1 MSPYRLMSASALL
14 LAALGFAFLFAP
26 SEVQRLLA
34 APDTAAAPPLL
45 LQLWSAG
52 LLGLAAMSWTGRGL
66 TLGGIYGRA
75 LVLGNLVHWTV
86 GALVAVRAML
96 DHPASAVSWAAVAV
110 YGAFAL
116 AFGRLLGRHPGT
128 APAPAA

>member
-1 MSPYRLMSASALL
+1 MTPRRLMSASALL
-14 LAALGFAFLFAP
+14 LAAVGFAFLFAP

-34 APDTAAAPPLL
+34 APDGSAAPPLP
-45 LQLWSAG
+45 LQLWSAA
-52 LLGLAAMSWTGRGL
+52 LLGLAATSWTGRGM

-86 GALVAVRAML
+86 GALVAVRAAL
-96 DHPASAVSWAAVAV
+96 DGPGSVAPWAAVAV

-116 AFGRLLGRHPGT
+116 AFGRLLRRHPG
-128 APAPAA
+128 AGPAAAA

>member
-1 MSPYRLMSASALL
+1 MTPYRLMSASALL
-14 LAALGFAFLFAP
+14 LAAAGFALLFAP
-26 SEVQRLLA
+26 SGVQGLLV
-34 APDTAAAPPLL
+34 PPGTAAPPQP
-45 LQLWSAG
+45 LQLWSAA

-86 GALVAVRAML
+86 GALVAVRAAL
-96 DHPASAVSWAAVAV
+96 DHPSSAAPWAAVAV

-116 AFGRLLGRHPGT
+116 AFGRLLRRHPGA

>member
-1 MSPYRLMSASALL
+1 MSASALL
-14 LAALGFAFLFAP
+14 LAAVGFAFLFAP

-34 APDTAAAPPLL
+34 APDAAAAPPLL
-45 LQLWSAG
+45 LQLWSAA

-86 GALVAVRAML
+86 GALVAARAAL
-96 DHPASAVSWAAVAV
+96 AHPASTVPWAAVAV
-110 YGAFAL
+110 YGAFAP
-116 AFGRLLGRHPGT
+116 AFGRLLRRHPG
-128 APAPAA
+128 PAPAAAA